1 MTKFEY
7 SINPYNSFA
16 TFTSIQ
22 RNAYLTSSVG
32 IALAA
37 FSKTFKTYKKNI
49 TILSIIIIFYSSFY
63 GVKNAKNF
71 SEYIKLFDNN
81 IDKFD
86 SFTNKQI
93 QSWKFWIIYG
103 YIYSILSTLLVI
115 LLIFR

>member
-7 SINPYNSFA
+7 SINPYNTFA

-32 IALAA
+32 IAIAA
-37 FSKTFKTYKKNI
+37 FSKTFKTHRKRLA
-49 TILSIIIIFYSSFY
+49 ILSIIIIFYSSFY
-63 GVKNAKNF
+63 GIKNALDF
-71 SEYIKLFDNN
+71 SKYIKLFDNN

-93 QSWKFWIIYG
+93 HSWKIWIIYG
-103 YIYSILSTLLVI
+103 YIYSILSLSLVI